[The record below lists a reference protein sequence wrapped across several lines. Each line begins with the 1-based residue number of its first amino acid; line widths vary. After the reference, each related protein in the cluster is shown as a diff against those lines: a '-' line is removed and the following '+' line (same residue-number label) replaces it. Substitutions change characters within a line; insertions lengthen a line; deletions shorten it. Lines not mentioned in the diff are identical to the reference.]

1 MMFHIPTA
9 FLVLGFLY
17 IILPVTA
24 WAVLSDQRS
33 KAAMLWCS
41 GGELFGVGVLL
52 VGLRISLPVWVS
64 YPLANSMMWAGIL
77 MQVMA
82 LRGVLAQPLAAMRS
96 AILVLLAL
104 CIFEFFRVVLEDAI
118 LRFSWSVL
126 IFTVVFLYIAYLSY
140 RIWLTHQLKS
150 ARWLALVYFI
160 VAIAMLIRVQT
171 ALAGL
176 TVPDAVE
183 QGVGS
188 SVLTIVSGLLISI
201 FGNFAFIGMFLE
213 RATKRG
219 IKATAQRVRQEESTR
234 LGEQVAQLERQRT
247 LGVMS
252 YSFAHEFSQ
261 PLTAILM
268 DAHVIKACLGADP
281 PNVKK
286 IGETIEDVERNVSRT
301 VKLIERIRNFIRPTQ
316 GEFESVDMKVLARDV
331 EQLLLHDIKVEKI
344 KFEWDFDSDDCKVYG
359 DKVQLSQIVLNLY
372 RNAIQAMANSDE
384 RKIFVSVSQEDQ
396 SVVLQVR
403 DTGPGLADS
412 VKDSIGQ
419 PFVTTKKDGLG
430 VGLSISRTI
439 AERHT
444 GRLTMTN
451 AVGGGAIAELKLP
464 VAKRHA

>member
-33 KAAMLWCS
+33 KAAMLWCA
-41 GGELFGVGVLL
+41 GGEVLGVGLLL
-52 VGLRISLPVWVS
+52 VGLRVFLPVWVS
-64 YPLANSMMWAGIL
+64 YPFANSMMWAGIL

-82 LRGVLAQPLAAMRS
+82 LRGVLEQPLAVKRTV
-96 AILVLLAL
+96 ILVLLVL
-104 CIFEFFRVVLEDAI
+104 CAFEYFRVVLEDGI
-118 LRFSWSVL
+118 LRFSWSMS
-126 IFTVVFLYIAYLSY
+126 IFTVVFLYIAYLSW
-140 RIWLTHQLKS
+140 RIWLTQQLKS
-150 ARWLALVYFI
+150 ARWLALVYLI
-160 VAIAMLIRVQT
+160 VAITMFVRTQR

-176 TVPDAVE
+176 AVPDVVV
-183 QGVGS
+183 QGVD
-188 SVLTIVSGLLISI
+188 SVLTVVSGLLISVL
-201 FGNFAFIGMFLE
+201 GNFAFVGMFLE
-213 RATKRG
+213 RATKG
-219 IKATAQRVRQEESTR
+219 QIEATAQRVRQEESTR
-234 LGEQVAQLERQRT
+234 LGAQIAQLERQRT
-247 LGVMS
+247 LGTMS
-252 YSFAHEFSQ
+252 YSLAHEFSQ

-331 EQLLLHDIKVEKI
+331 EQLLRHDIKVEKI

>member
-17 IILPVTA
+17 IILPMTA

-33 KAAMLWCS
+33 KTAMLWCV
-41 GGELFGVGVLL
+41 GGEVFGVGLL
-52 VGLRISLPVWVS
+52 LIGLRVFLPVWVS
-64 YPLANSMMWAGIL
+64 YPLANSVMWTGIL
-77 MQVMA
+77 IQVMA
-82 LRGVLAQPLAAMRS
+82 LRGVLSQPLAAMRT

-118 LRFSWSVL
+118 LRFSWSMS
-126 IFTVVFLYIAYLSY
+126 IFTAVFLYIAYLSW
-140 RIWLTHQLKS
+140 RIGLTHQLKS

-160 VAIAMLIRVQT
+160 VAMTMLVRTQR

-176 TVPDAVE
+176 AVPDVVV
-183 QGVGS
+183 QGVD
-188 SVLTIVSGLLISI
+188 SVLTVVSGLLISI
-201 FGNFAFIGMFLE
+201 LGNFAFVGMFLE
-213 RATKRG
+213 RATKG
-219 IKATAQRVRQEESTR
+219 QIETTAQRVRQEESAR
-234 LGEQVAQLERQRT
+234 LGEQIAQLERQRT
-247 LGVMS
+247 LGTMS
-252 YSFAHEFSQ
+252 YSLAHEFSQ

-268 DAHVIKACLGADP
+268 DAHVIKTCLDADQ
-281 PNVKK
+281 PNVKQ
-286 IGETIEDVERNVSRT
+286 IGETIEDVERSASRM
-301 VKLIERIRNFIRPTQ
+301 VKLIERVRNFIRPTQ
-316 GEFESVDMKVLARDV
+316 GEFENVDMKVLVRDV
-331 EQLLLHDIKVEKI
+331 EQLLSHDVKVQKI
-344 KFEWDFDSDDCKVYG
+344 TFEWDFDSDDCTVYG

-372 RNAIQAMANSDE
+372 RNAIQAMVNSDE

-403 DTGPGLADS
+403 DTGTGLTDS
-412 VKDSIGQ
+412 VKDNIGQ